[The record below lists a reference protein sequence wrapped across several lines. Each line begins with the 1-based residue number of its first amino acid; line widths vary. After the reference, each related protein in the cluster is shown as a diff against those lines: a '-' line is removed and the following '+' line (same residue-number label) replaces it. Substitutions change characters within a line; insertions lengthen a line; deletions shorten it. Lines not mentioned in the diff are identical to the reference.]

1 MIKTIKTIIWDWN
14 GTLLNDI
21 DICINSINILLE
33 HRNIEKL
40 TKKIYKEIFTF
51 PVKNYYSKAGFDFTK
66 EDFDI
71 PATEFINIYNRRII
85 DAELFQEV
93 TSVLE
98 HFKNRNYQQLIISAM
113 EQNSL
118 VKSIF
123 NKGIGNYFTHISGIN
138 NHYAVSKVENA
149 KNLIKKANINPQQV
163 CMIGDTIH
171 DYEVAGEIG
180 CNCIIVANGH
190 QSYKRLKPLNCTV
203 VNKLTDVIK
212 CF

>member
-1 MIKTIKTIIWDWN
+1 MINKIKTIIWDWN

-21 DICINSINILLE
+21 DICIDSINILLE

-51 PVKNYYSKAGFDFTK
+51 PVKDYYSKAGFDFTK

-71 PATEFINIYNRRII
+71 PATEFINIYNHRII
-85 DAELFQEV
+85 DADLFQEV

-113 EQNSL
+113 EQDSL
-118 VKSIF
+118 VRSIF
-123 NKGIGNYFTHISGIN
+123 DKRINNYFTHISGIN
-138 NHYAVSKVENA
+138 DHYAVSKVENA
-149 KNLIKKANINPQQV
+149 KNLIKKANINPNQV

-171 DYEVAGEIG
+171 DFEVAGEIG

-190 QSYKRLKPLNCTV
+190 QSYKRLEPLNCTV

-212 CF
+212 YF

>member
-1 MIKTIKTIIWDWN
+1 MNKTIKTIIWDWN

-21 DICINSINILLE
+21 DICIDSINILLE

-40 TKKIYKEIFTF
+40 TKEIYKEIFTF
-51 PVKNYYSKAGFDFTK
+51 PVKDYYSKAGFDFTK

-71 PATEFINIYNRRII
+71 PATEFINIYNSRII
-85 DAELFQEV
+85 DAYLFQEV

-98 HFKNRNYQQLIISAM
+98 HFKRRNYQQLIISAM
-113 EQNSL
+113 EQDSL

-123 NKGIGNYFTHISGIN
+123 EKGISNYFTYISGIN
-138 NHYAVSKVENA
+138 DHYAVSKVENA
-149 KNLIKKANINPQQV
+149 KNLIKKANINPNQI

-190 QSYKRLKPLNCTV
+190 QSYKRLEPLNCTV

>member
-1 MIKTIKTIIWDWN
+1 MIKTIIWDWN

-33 HRNIEKL
+33 HRNIENL
-40 TKKIYKEIFTF
+40 TKEIYKEIFTF
-51 PVKNYYSKAGFDFTK
+51 PVKDYYSKAGFDFTK

-85 DAELFQEV
+85 DADLFQGV

-113 EQNSL
+113 EQDSL

-123 NKGIGNYFTHISGIN
+123 DKGIGNYFTHISGIN

-149 KNLIKKANINPQQV
+149 KNLIKKVNINPQQV

>member
-1 MIKTIKTIIWDWN
+1 MIKTIIWDWN

-21 DICINSINILLE
+21 D
-33 HRNIEKL
+33 
-40 TKKIYKEIFTF
+40 
-51 PVKNYYSKAGFDFTK
+51 
-66 EDFDI
+66 
-71 PATEFINIYNRRII
+71 
-85 DAELFQEV
+85 
-93 TSVLE
+93 
-98 HFKNRNYQQLIISAM
+98 
-113 EQNSL
+113 
-118 VKSIF
+118 
-123 NKGIGNYFTHISGIN
+123 KGIGNYFTHISGIN

-149 KNLIKKANINPQQV
+149 KNLIKKVNINPQQV

-190 QSYKRLKPLNCTV
+190 QSYKRLEPLNCTV

>member
-1 MIKTIKTIIWDWN
+1 MIKTIIWDWN

-33 HRNIEKL
+33 HRNIENL
-40 TKKIYKEIFTF
+40 TKEIYKEIFTF
-51 PVKNYYSKAGFDFTK
+51 PVKDYYSKAGFDFTK

-85 DAELFQEV
+85 DADLFQEV

-113 EQNSL
+113 EQDSL

-123 NKGIGNYFTHISGIN
+123 DKGIGNYFTHISGVN

-149 KNLIKKANINPQQV
+149 KNLIKQVNINPQQV

-190 QSYKRLKPLNCTV
+190 QSYKRLEPLNCTV